1 MLAHR
6 PFFVARAK
14 RGLRKS
20 YLWPIR
26 LRGWSGGRAE
36 RVRWQVYG
44 GIEVGRPSGGSA
56 PRAGGGWAPGL
67 RVSDLCELRSS
78 DGSSDGSSAGLSL
91 GSLAGVS
98 RWGLS
103 LGSLAGVSHW
113 RSLTGG
119 LSLEVSRWLL
129 SGDSGAGR
137 LGGLGGFVLGW
148 FWLGTDLRG
157 FASMFEGFGPRFP
170 HGTTSIP
177 RRTRLARTS
186 CLR

>member
-20 YLWPIR
+20 HLWPIR

-36 RVRWQVYG
+36 RVRWQVHG

-78 DGSSDGSSAGLSL
+78 DGRSDGSSAGLSL

-98 RWGLS
+98 RW
-103 LGSLAGVSHW
+103 
-113 RSLTGG
+113 G